1 MSFETYFYM
10 FLSWYLKN
18 PGHLS
23 ELLLYEVTEVSLT
36 VSSSGSMTD
45 TGPLNTGNTLYN
57 DIPKPTLC
65 SFKDTHRLL
74 SKWWVNLFDED
85 GRGFI
90 CSLEATLIRKCRR

>member
-10 FLSWYLKN
+10 FPSWCLQK

-45 TGPLNTGNTLYN
+45 TGPLNTVNTLYN
-57 DIPKPTLC
+57 DIPTTNPLLIQRYTPT
-65 SFKDTHRLL
+65 SFKM
-74 SKWWVNLFDED
+74 VGQFV
-85 GRGFI
+85 
-90 CSLEATLIRKCRR
+90 

>member
-10 FLSWYLKN
+10 FLSWYLQK

-45 TGPLNTGNTLYN
+45 TGPLNTVNTLYH
-57 DIPKPTLC
+57 IPTTNTSIIQRYTPT
-65 SFKDTHRLL
+65 SFKM
-74 SKWWVNLFDED
+74 VGQFV
-85 GRGFI
+85 
-90 CSLEATLIRKCRR
+90 

>member
-10 FLSWYLKN
+10 FLSLYLQKR
-18 PGHLS
+18 GHLS

-45 TGPLNTGNTLYN
+45 TGPLNTVNTLYN
-57 DIPKPTLC
+57 DIPKPTLL
-65 SFKDTHRLL
+65 SFRDTHRLL

-85 GRGFI
+85 GRGCI

>member
-45 TGPLNTGNTLYN
+45 TGPLNTVNTLYN
-57 DIPKPTLC
+57 DIPTTNSSIIQRYTPT
-65 SFKDTHRLL
+65 SFKM
-74 SKWWVNLFDED
+74 VGQFV
-85 GRGFI
+85 
-90 CSLEATLIRKCRR
+90 

>member
-1 MSFETYFYM
+1 MFFETYFFM

-45 TGPLNTGNTLYN
+45 TGPLNTVNTLYH
-57 DIPKPTLC
+57 IPTTNSSIIQRYTPT
-65 SFKDTHRLL
+65 SFKM
-74 SKWWVNLFDED
+74 VGQFV
-85 GRGFI
+85 
-90 CSLEATLIRKCRR
+90 